1 MAGGGLALAV
11 ALLVVS
17 GAVLSAQPAQA
28 SKQDIVKQCR
38 KVIAF
43 FAFQATTIDGA
54 PDTSSCSRRSCVCAG
69 EAGAGS
75 VRSPRHTACLS

>member
-1 MAGGGLALAV
+1 MAGRGLAHAV
-11 ALLVVS
+11 ALLAVS
-17 GAVLSAQPAQA
+17 GALLSAQPAQA

-54 PDTSSCSRRSCVCAG
+54 PDTSLCSTSCVSAG
-69 EAGAGS
+69 MAGAGS
-75 VRSPRHTACLS
+75 ARALRHMACLS

>member
-1 MAGGGLALAV
+1 MAGRGLALAV
-11 ALLVVS
+11 ALLAVS
-17 GAVLSAQPAQA
+17 GALLSAQPVQA

-54 PDTSSCSRRSCVCAG
+54 PDASSCRRSSCVCASL
-69 EAGAGS
+69 AGASSSRGS
-75 VRSPRHTACLS
+75 RHLACLS

>member
-1 MAGGGLALAV
+1 MAGRGLALAV
-11 ALLVVS
+11 ALLAVS
-17 GAVLSAQPAQA
+17 GALLSAQPAQA

-54 PDTSSCSRRSCVCAG
+54 PDTSLCRRNPCACAG
-69 EAGAGS
+69 MAGAGS
-75 VRSPRHTACLS
+75 TCAPRHTACLS